1 MSDSNF
7 IDDSETVKSRGRE
20 KRRTMRT
27 GKQTKKRSGSET
39 GHVKGL
45 GNSLGYGFCT
55 YCRPYLAIR
64 QTNKLFMM
72 KCIISEEILNLQLY
86 QKLNQTLHQILNQ
99 ISNKS

>member
-7 IDDSETVKSRGRE
+7 IDDSDTVKSRGRE

-64 QTNKLFMM
+64 QTNKQALHDEMHNIRRNTEFAVV
-72 KCIISEEILNLQLY
+72 SETESDI
-86 QKLNQTLHQILNQ
+86 TSDSESDIE
-99 ISNKS
+99 